1 MAITGVNSCNNVYEA
16 TYASQKTKYAEIS
29 EQKKVKEAEEVKGKG
44 EAVRKSSNE
53 EYLKSIQKQVSSVNL
68 ETGIGLSMRRDN
80 KIGTITIHPAL
91 LEKMQNDPEAAEKYT
106 QTIKDIERAE
116 KMVMAYYNALGGVV
130 ERTSHCYVDE
140 NGKYYHFG
148 YTRRDDKL
156 NKKLREEA
164 RKNAENLTERIRE
177 KTAKKK
183 KELKISIEKAADENK
198 EKEKMAERDKN
209 TDKVNMGK
217 AEQFLAGKT
226 RQTKNGE
233 VYLDTGDMQIIME
246 AVKEEWVKDEK
257 TADETGANLDMKI

>member
-29 EQKKVKEAEEVKGKG
+29 EQKKVKEA
-44 EAVRKSSNE
+44 
-53 EYLKSIQKQVSSVNL
+53 
-68 ETGIGLSMRRDN
+68 
-80 KIGTITIHPAL
+80 
-91 LEKMQNDPEAAEKYT
+91 
-106 QTIKDIERAE
+106 
-116 KMVMAYYNALGGVV
+116 
-130 ERTSHCYVDE
+130 
-140 NGKYYHFG
+140 
-148 YTRRDDKL
+148 
-156 NKKLREEA
+156 EEA